1 MPAYYFY
8 LLYGFLNTTSLVESY
23 SQNFSLL
30 IHELLFCLC
39 FSQLAQRYKSK
50 IVLSVTEEKKQQ
62 IKNSLA
68 ANNDAFEWIEE
79 NQSNSSLEEV
89 CENQK
94 VDLLVVDEK
103 QKNGELDIL
112 SILQGGTR
120 IISLIDFWE
129 RYLERIPP
137 EEVDQSWLARVDL
150 RMKNPFVHCM
160 KRITDLTIA
169 IFGLLLFSPVLL
181 VALLAI
187 GFESGFPLFF
197 SQKRTGYLG
206 KTYSMIKLRTM
217 RQDAEGEGAQWAQ
230 KEDSR
235 ITFFGKF
242 LRNWRIDE
250 IPQFW
255 NVIKGEMSVVGPR
268 PERPEFL
275 DKLCKE
281 VPHWNSRNLLKPGLT
296 GWAQI
301 RFSYASD
308 VNESEEKLAFYLY
321 NLKNASMVLDIEI
334 ILSTQDH
341 RREADEKVLVT
352 GGAGYIGSHTVL
364 ALLESGRE
372 VVVIDNFSNSSPES
386 IRRISKISS
395 SNPKLIEGDINDRK
409 IPRRIFTENLNISS
423 VIHFAALKAVGEPTQ
438 QPLNYY

>member
-1 MPAYYFY
+1 MNWNLSKGSKLSANFLLACVMGYIIPVYFAPPMETLLLIPRERHLFYVLCYAISFIVFGEMFGISDRRILKLSFRHLFLY
-8 LLYGFLNTTSLVESY
+8 LLSAGFASVLLLLVVWFFEYNFIGRRAILKIIFFTGFTSYCFAFV
-23 SQNFSLL
+23 
-30 IHELLFCLC
+30 

-160 KRITDLTIA
+160 KRMTDLTIA

-197 SQKRTGYLG
+197 IQKRTGYLG

-217 RQDAEGEGAQWAQ
+217 SQDAEGEGAQWAQ
-230 KEDSR
+230 KEDAR

-255 NVIKGEMSVVGPR
+255 NIIKGEMSVVGPR

-281 VPHWNSRNLLKPGLT
+281 VPHWNSRHLLKPGLT

-308 VNESEEKLAFYLY
+308 VNESKEKLAFDLY
-321 NLKNASMVLDIEI
+321 YLKNASMVLDIEI
-334 ILSTQDH
+334 ILSTL
-341 RREADEKVLVT
+341 R
-352 GGAGYIGSHTVL
+352 S
-364 ALLESGRE
+364 
-372 VVVIDNFSNSSPES
+372 
-386 IRRISKISS
+386 ISKGS
-395 SNPKLIEGDINDRK
+395 R
-409 IPRRIFTENLNISS
+409 
-423 VIHFAALKAVGEPTQ
+423 
-438 QPLNYY
+438 